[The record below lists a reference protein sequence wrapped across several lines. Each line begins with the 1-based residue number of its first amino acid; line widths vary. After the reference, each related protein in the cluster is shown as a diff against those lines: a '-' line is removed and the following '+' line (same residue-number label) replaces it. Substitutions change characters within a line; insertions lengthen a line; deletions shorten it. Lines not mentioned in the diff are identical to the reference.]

1 MKRQA
6 LIKSTSSFQS
16 GLSLLQVTHSQHLLL
31 LWEPDLS
38 GQILQNRILVW
49 WWGHPRGLKR
59 SHCQTVAL
67 SSLPVSTLE
76 KVSTTWKIT
85 PNGISAAGFK
95 SMLVATAAGD
105 LQVDRLREQIGIADY
120 PQHYNFIRHLRK
132 KQLFC
137 WKCKNI
143 TELGQNDSTY
153 R

>member
-1 MKRQA
+1 
-6 LIKSTSSFQS
+6 
-16 GLSLLQVTHSQHLLL
+16 
-31 LWEPDLS
+31 
-38 GQILQNRILVW
+38 
-49 WWGHPRGLKR
+49 
-59 SHCQTVAL
+59 
-67 SSLPVSTLE
+67 
-76 KVSTTWKIT
+76 
-85 PNGISAAGFK
+85 
-95 SMLVATAAGD
+95 MLVATAAGD